1 VDADTNAIVLES
13 LSYIAQGQMLCLACL
28 CPIPLSRSNAMKP
41 RSPILFHLLTGITI
55 CWLALSTVRA
65 DTGLPASGYPAQ
77 RRADGPRDDHRQ
89 KRLAVFRRQLSAHDG
104 LVNAVNKYPSTTMWD
119 SASYLAAMTAA
130 RELGII
136 DKAEFDRR
144 MLKFLATL
152 NTLVLFRNEL
162 PNKAYN
168 TISGQK
174 VDYTN
179 KPGEIGFSA
188 LDIGECWSG

>member
-1 VDADTNAIVLES
+1 
-13 LSYIAQGQMLCLACL
+13 
-28 CPIPLSRSNAMKP
+28 
-41 RSPILFHLLTGITI
+41 
-55 CWLALSTVRA
+55 
-65 DTGLPASGYPAQ
+65 
-77 RRADGPRDDHRQ
+77 
-89 KRLAVFRRQLSAHDG
+89 
-104 LVNAVNKYPSTTMWD
+104 MWD

-152 NTLVLFRNEL
+152 NKLDLFRNEL

-174 VDYTN
+174 VNYQN
-179 KPGEIGFSA
+179 KPGEIGYSA
-188 LDIGECWSG
+188 LDIGRMLI

>member
-1 VDADTNAIVLES
+1 MKLTYFSRFPLLAGLMALWLS
-13 LSYIAQGQMLCLACL
+13 LSGAQA
-28 CPIPLSRSNAMKP
+28 A
-41 RSPILFHLLTGITI
+41 
-55 CWLALSTVRA
+55 
-65 DTGLPASGYPAQ
+65 TGLPAAEYAPRSGELT
-77 RRADGPRDDHRQ
+77 PREMTIAKNAWQ
-89 KRLAVFRRQLSAHDG
+89 YFVANFQPTTG

-152 NTLVLFRNEL
+152 NKLDLFRNEL

-174 VDYTN
+174 VNYQN
-179 KPGEIGFSA
+179 KPGEIGYSA
-188 LDIGECWSG
+188 LDIGRMLIWLKVIKERYPEYSNSIDNVVLGWDFS

>member
-1 VDADTNAIVLES
+1 
-13 LSYIAQGQMLCLACL
+13 
-28 CPIPLSRSNAMKP
+28 
-41 RSPILFHLLTGITI
+41 
-55 CWLALSTVRA
+55 
-65 DTGLPASGYPAQ
+65 
-77 RRADGPRDDHRQ
+77 
-89 KRLAVFRRQLSAHDG
+89 
-104 LVNAVNKYPSTTMWD
+104 

-152 NTLVLFRNEL
+152 NKLDLFRNEL

-174 VDYTN
+174 VNYQN
-179 KPGEIGFSA
+179 KPGEIGYSA
-188 LDIGECWSG
+188 LDIGRMLIWLKVIKERYPEYSNSIDNVVLGWD